1 MKNDLISRSEL
12 KHHKFLSPDNP
23 NATRFYDETT
33 KAYQKGWNDAID
45 AIIDNAP
52 TVELTEAEIQEVLN
66 KRCMTA
72 VANEYLIALHG
83 KRQRGEWITVNFAPN
98 ELNCPEKSRFDF
110 VKCPF
115 CEVIHQGRHNFC
127 SYCGADMR
135 EEGDT

>member
-1 MKNDLISRSEL
+1 MR
-12 KHHKFLSPDNP
+12 P
-23 NATRFYDETT
+23 
-33 KAYQKGWNDAID
+33 ID
-45 AIIDNAP
+45 ADKLKVTDTWALVEGKPEDGNAEENNTFTFAPLKCVLLREIENAP
-52 TVELTEAEIQEVLN
+52 TVEITETEIQEVLN
-66 KRCMTA
+66 KRGMSA
-72 VANEYLIALHG
+72 VANDYLVALHG
-83 KRQRGEWITVNFAPN
+83 KRPRGEWITVNFAPN